1 MKIEKLANSELSL
14 EFERNGKE
22 YEELRNTVLA
32 KFKNVKVDGFRKGHV
47 PADVIEKTFA
57 DDIRN
62 EIIDEVLRE
71 DYTKFLESKEYRP
84 VSELQITNLVYNKDE
99 LKVEAKVA
107 IFPEFELPQYKG
119 LNVELEEVSVTDEE
133 VDEEI
138 KKMLERAK
146 TFVKAEREVAELGD
160 VAIIDFEGFVNGVA
174 FDGGKAEGHRLEL
187 GSKTFIDNFEEQIV
201 GHKIGEEFDVN
212 VNFPEAYHSE
222 ELKGKP
228 AVFKIKLNALE
239 VPKLPE
245 LDEEFAKGM
254 GYASVQ
260 ELKDSV
266 KGNVLSSKESK
277 AKEAKLDKVVEQVVN
292 ATEVE
297 VPSILVEKDI
307 DNYLGGFANQLK
319 MQGMTFEQFLSMS
332 GNTLEKMRESLRENA
347 TKSVKSGF
355 VFSKIADVEGI
366 TVTDEEFNHEL
377 GHVASMY
384 GMTVQGLEE
393 ELEKANGLDRFRE
406 QITSQLFFAKMNE
419 FLLNNN

>member
-133 VDEEI
+133 VNEEI

-160 VAIIDFEGFVNGVA
+160 VAIIDFEGFVDGVA

-332 GNTLEKMRESLRENA
+332 GNTLEKMRESLRENS

-393 ELEKANGLDRFRE
+393 ELAKANGLDRFRE

>member
-107 IFPEFELPQYKG
+107 IFPEFELPQYQG
-119 LNVELEEVSVTDEE
+119 LKVELEEVSVTDEE
-133 VDEEI
+133 VNEEI

-160 VAIIDFEGFVNGVA
+160 VAIIDFEGFVDGVA

>member
-160 VAIIDFEGFVNGVA
+160 VAIIDFEGFVDGVA

>member
-133 VDEEI
+133 VNEEI

-160 VAIIDFEGFVNGVA
+160 VAIIDFEGFVDGVA
-174 FDGGKAEGHRLEL
+174 FDGGKSEGHRLEL

>member
-160 VAIIDFEGFVNGVA
+160 VAIIDFEGFVDGVA
-174 FDGGKAEGHRLEL
+174 FDGGKAEGYRLEL

-201 GHKIGEEFDVN
+201 GHKIGEEFDIN